1 MSKGIQSRYAVK
13 IARALILF
21 PELDAL
27 VCEGW
32 QHQANSIRCALSA
45 VPRTPLLFVIQDD
58 TQIGCGGVDTRTLH
72 RLLTHDPSVEYVRFA
87 MHADC
92 KDERGRMLQG
102 YPPCTP
108 HDSGLLHM
116 THRWLDRPHF
126 ATRRHYDERLFA
138 ILPAHAKV
146 TPEQF
151 LDQRSRAAKLAPWPL
166 WVYGR
171 RGDMAR
177 DLHWPQL
184 LDGKLVSKEFVPSN
198 RSSYVHRFAAGS
210 RISLT
215 DPRVSAPRASATTL
229 NQEGRWTLI
238 RILHRSLACPAT

>member
-58 TQIGCGGVDTRTLH
+58 TQIGGGGVDTRTLH